1 MSFRTNL
8 QYLRAQRN
16 MTQEQLAMLLG
27 VSRQAISKWESEKAY
42 PEMDKLL
49 MICDLFGCT
58 LDDLVPGDVSA
69 SVNVGVAA
77 RGAAEDDHGSAAG
90 TVTGEG
96 AGEPAYMKD
105 ADGNSGESARSGGDG
120 IDGPSS
126 ANALPGETLCGTS
139 SSRPGALANV
149 VALPQDLTGYDEHR
163 CRFALLIAGGVAAI
177 IAGVGVGNLFDSDN
191 SILGVT
197 PLNDFLT
204 FLCICVG
211 MIIGLAMLIPGD
223 MSHTD
228 FKRRHPYVEDFYTEE
243 DRSRELRL
251 LVIGIV
257 GGIAAILIGIA
268 VTVYADDVLGV
279 SDGWPAAIMLLLCAP
294 AVFDFIYCGIA
305 RRLVGRRVERRGRGD
320 VLVAV
325 ADWRCAVR
333 RCGRRHSA
341 DQGLSRAQVI
351 KWRWSIAIRAR
362 CRGCEMSPSAQSR
375 RRPANHSRVGS
386 FCRSRKTSA
395 TTSRTAMESTPSEA
409 LPVRDVVVA
418 TRKVPM
424 IEAVLPKIS

>member
-1 MSFRTNL
+1 MSFRANL

-16 MTQEQLAMLLG
+16 MPQEQLAMLLG

-58 LDDLVPGDVSA
+58 LDDLVLGDVSA
-69 SVNVGVAA
+69 SVNVGAAA
-77 RGAAEDDHGSAAG
+77 RGAAEGDHGSAAR

-105 ADGNSGESARSGGDG
+105 ADGNIGESARSGGDG
-120 IDGPSS
+120 INGPSS
-126 ANALPGETLCGTS
+126 ANALPGEMLHGTS
-139 SSRPGALANV
+139 SSRPGTLANV
-149 VALPQDLTGYDEHR
+149 AALPQDLTGYDEHR
-163 CRFALLIAGGVAAI
+163 CRFALLIAGGVATI

-211 MIIGLAMLIPGD
+211 VIIGLAMLIPGG

-268 VTVYADDVLGV
+268 VMVYADDVLGV

-294 AVFDFIYCGIA
+294 AVFGFIYCGMRYSLLNINDYNKAAETDRKEHAGEQDFYAKLTGAVCGIIMLIA
-305 RRLVGRRVERRGRGD
+305 TVTGLCLLFLNPAALRGD
-320 VLVAV
+320 
-325 ADWRCAVR
+325 
-333 RCGRRHSA
+333 
-341 DQGLSRAQVI
+341 
-351 KWRWSIAIRAR
+351 WSD
-362 CRGCEMSPSAQSR
+362 
-375 RRPANHSRVGS
+375 VGS
-386 FCRSRKTSA
+386 SAADGAMFWLPWPIGGVLCGVAAVVIQLVKDYRERK
-395 TTSRTAMESTPSEA
+395 
-409 LPVRDVVVA
+409 
-418 TRKVPM
+418 
-424 IEAVLPKIS
+424 

>member
-1 MSFRTNL
+1 MSFRANL

-16 MTQEQLAMLLG
+16 MPQEQLAMLLG

-58 LDDLVPGDVSA
+58 LDDLVLGDVSA
-69 SVNVGVAA
+69 SVNVGAAA
-77 RGAAEDDHGSAAG
+77 RGAAEGDHGSAAR

-105 ADGNSGESARSGGDG
+105 ADGNIGESARSGGDG
-120 IDGPSS
+120 INGPSS
-126 ANALPGETLCGTS
+126 ANALPGEMLHGTS
-139 SSRPGALANV
+139 SSRPGTLANV
-149 VALPQDLTGYDEHR
+149 AALPQDLTGYDEHR

-211 MIIGLAMLIPGD
+211 VIIGLAMLIPGD

-251 LVIGIV
+251 LVIGVV

-268 VTVYADDVLGV
+268 VMVYADDVLGV

-294 AVFDFIYCGIA
+294 AVFGFIYCGMRYSLLNINDYNKAAETDRKRTCGRQDFYARLTGAVCGIIMLIA
-305 RRLVGRRVERRGRGD
+305 TATGLCLLFLNPAALRGD
-320 VLVAV
+320 WSAVGSSAADGAMFWLPWPIGGVLCGVAAV
-325 ADWRCAVR
+325 AI
-333 RCGRRHSA
+333 
-341 DQGLSRAQVI
+341 QLI
-351 KWRWSIAIRAR
+351 KDYR
-362 CRGCEMSPSAQSR
+362 E
-375 RRPANHSRVGS
+375 
-386 FCRSRKTSA
+386 RK
-395 TTSRTAMESTPSEA
+395 
-409 LPVRDVVVA
+409 
-418 TRKVPM
+418 
-424 IEAVLPKIS
+424 

>member
-58 LDDLVPGDVSA
+58 LDDLVLGDVSA
-69 SVNVGVAA
+69 SVNVGAAA
-77 RGAAEDDHGSAAG
+77 RGAAEGDHGSAAR

-105 ADGNSGESARSGGDG
+105 ADGNIGESARSGGDG
-120 IDGPSS
+120 INGPSS
-126 ANALPGETLCGTS
+126 ANALPGEMLHGTS
-139 SSRPGALANV
+139 SSRPGTLANV
-149 VALPQDLTGYDEHR
+149 AALPQDLTGYDEHR

-177 IAGVGVGNLFDSDN
+177 IAGAGIGNLFDSDN

-204 FLCICVG
+204 FLGICVG
-211 MIIGLAMLIPGD
+211 VIIGLAMLIPGG

-243 DRSRELRL
+243 DCSRELRL

-268 VTVYADDVLGV
+268 VMVYADDVLGV
-279 SDGWPAAIMLLLCAP
+279 SGGWPAAIMLLLCAP
-294 AVFDFIYCGIA
+294 AVFGFIYCGMRYSLLNINDYNKAAETDRKEHAGEQDFYAKLTGAVCGIIMLIA
-305 RRLVGRRVERRGRGD
+305 TATGLCLLFLNPAALRGD
-320 VLVAV
+320 WSAVGSSAADGVMFWLPWPIGGVLCGVVAV
-325 ADWRCAVR
+325 
-333 RCGRRHSA
+333 
-341 DQGLSRAQVI
+341 VI
-351 KWRWSIAIRAR
+351 QLVKDYR
-362 CRGCEMSPSAQSR
+362 E
-375 RRPANHSRVGS
+375 
-386 FCRSRKTSA
+386 RK
-395 TTSRTAMESTPSEA
+395 
-409 LPVRDVVVA
+409 
-418 TRKVPM
+418 
-424 IEAVLPKIS
+424 